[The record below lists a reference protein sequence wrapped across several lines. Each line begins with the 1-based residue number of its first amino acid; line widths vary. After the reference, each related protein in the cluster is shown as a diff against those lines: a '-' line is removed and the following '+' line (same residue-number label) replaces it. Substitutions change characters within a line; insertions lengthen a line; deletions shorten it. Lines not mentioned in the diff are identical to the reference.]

1 MKTITEFP
9 IGAVFNLAAFGNA
22 KIVSRYF
29 DSYTLRYGPAGADS
43 VTLKFAYLRTR
54 PRVDA
59 SKSQD

>member
-1 MKTITEFP
+1 MRTLTEFP
-9 IGAVFNLAAFGNA
+9 LGAVFNLAAFGNA

-29 DSYTLRYGPAGADS
+29 DSYTLRYGPDGADS
-43 VTLKFAYLRTR
+43 VTLKFTYLRTR